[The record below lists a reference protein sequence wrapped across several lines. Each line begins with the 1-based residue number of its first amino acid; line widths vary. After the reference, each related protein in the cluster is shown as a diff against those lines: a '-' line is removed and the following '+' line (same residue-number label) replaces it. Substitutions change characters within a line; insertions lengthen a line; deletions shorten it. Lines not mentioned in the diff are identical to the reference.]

1 MIVVLKVSVLYAHKM
16 EFFNLVTFTRKNFW
30 RPYRDPEEK
39 LILAECKRICTIF
52 VVVISFCAQ
61 GTCTGY
67 MVTPII
73 GRLSDLSN
81 EISLEKILIM
91 FVFRFFFFSKHR
103 KERIEQRIAVQL
115 VGRFPRRIVALLRDP
130 FHHTGYSFIIFL
142 PNSLKIENIQEMCL
156 IILCDN
162 LFILSVCV
170 ILFCTII

>member
-73 GRLSDLSN
+73 GSLSDLSN

-91 FVFRFFFFSKHR
+91 FVFRFFFSANIGKNESNRELPFNLW
-103 KERIEQRIAVQL
+103 VDFP
-115 VGRFPRRIVALLRDP
+115 VG
-130 FHHTGYSFIIFL
+130 
-142 PNSLKIENIQEMCL
+142 
-156 IILCDN
+156 
-162 LFILSVCV
+162 LSPYFE
-170 ILFCTII
+170 ILFTIQVIRS